1 MTEQAMIE
9 AMLKRFKIPTSITP
23 LSTGSCI
30 KLAFNFD
37 HYVGGFT
44 RKVGTPNIL
53 ITFNETGQATGL
65 NWNLSLLG

>member
-9 AMLKRFKIPTSITP
+9 ALLKRFNIPTTTLP
-23 LSTGSCI
+23 LTTGSCI

-37 HYVGGFT
+37 HYVGGFMK
-44 RKVGTPNIL
+44 KVGTPNVL